1 MGTNREEIGR
11 IVKRF
16 RRECDS
22 EKARD
27 AGVLLVDRG
36 SMLALLDALDAPGEG
51 ALEGPDA
58 ERILA
63 DLAKGC
69 SAEEAERR
77 IARAKEELRKLR
89 MPPGPREPRLEGP
102 SARMPAAP
110 GTVDAWLARQPEP
123 LAPGIMLVRAV
134 RCHGC
139 GVAAMITLRKDD
151 GVVTTYE
158 GVPLEIPLSQF
169 AAWAD
174 GTRARVPSP
183 AKWVHDCLADG
194 SLAPMGDR

>member
-89 MPPGPREPRLEGP
+89 MPPGPRAEVIPHPNAGR
-102 SARMPAAP
+102 R
-110 GTVDAWLARQPEP
+110 
-123 LAPGIMLVRAV
+123 RA
-134 RCHGC
+134 
-139 GVAAMITLRKDD
+139 
-151 GVVTTYE
+151 
-158 GVPLEIPLSQF
+158 S
-169 AAWAD
+169 
-174 GTRARVPSP
+174 
-183 AKWVHDCLADG
+183 
-194 SLAPMGDR
+194 SLAPPRTSQGPASGSGDFGASATWLRENRTRHAGKWVALKGGELVAADVSRRAVQSRIADRSDLRDLLVVRIDGQRR